1 MIDITN
7 WIEDELLITPD
18 LQIQIL
24 KTLAIIIIIV
34 SLIYF
39 FIRKILYNTIEDNKV
54 YYKIKKLLPILWL

>member
-24 KTLAIIIIIV
+24 KTLAIIIIV